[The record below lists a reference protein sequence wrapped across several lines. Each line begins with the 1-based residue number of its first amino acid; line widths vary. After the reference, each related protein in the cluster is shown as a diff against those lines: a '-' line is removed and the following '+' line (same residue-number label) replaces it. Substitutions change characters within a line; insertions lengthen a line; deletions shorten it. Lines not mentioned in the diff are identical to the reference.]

1 MSRKGRS
8 VAWEASGRGR
18 STMWLRRTTPAPSG
32 LALEPLGQLARR
44 REHGLGVAGNLHL
57 APDALDDAVAV
68 DEERGAVDAHI
79 FAAVQAL
86 FDPGAEGFA
95 DRPIRIGR
103 ERHLEVVF
111 FGVLAVFPRIS
122 IGDAKDPSPRQI
134 G

>member
-1 MSRKGRS
+1 MRISDWS
-8 VAWEASGRGR
+8 SYVCS
-18 STMWLRRTTPAPSG
+18 SG
-32 LALEPLGQLARR
+32 LRR
-44 REHGLGVAGNLHL
+44 REHGFGVAGNLHL

-111 FGVLAVFPRIS
+111 FGELAVLPRRS
-122 IGDAKDPSPRQI
+122 AVHTSDLQSLMRSSYAGSCLKQ
-134 G
+134 

>member
-1 MSRKGRS
+1 MRISDWS
-8 VAWEASGRGR
+8 SYVCS
-18 STMWLRRTTPAPSG
+18 SG
-32 LALEPLGQLARR
+32 LRR
-44 REHGLGVAGNLHL
+44 REHGLCVAGNLHL

-111 FGVLAVFPRIS
+111 FGELSVLSGIVL
-122 IGDAKDPSPRQI
+122 GDADRYRTRLNSRH
-134 G
+134 